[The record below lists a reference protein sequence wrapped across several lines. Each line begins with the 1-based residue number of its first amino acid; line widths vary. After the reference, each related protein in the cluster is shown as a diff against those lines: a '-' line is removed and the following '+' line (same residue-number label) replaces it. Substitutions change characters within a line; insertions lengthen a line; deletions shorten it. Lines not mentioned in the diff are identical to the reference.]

1 MICDNIHTVICWQHD
16 IMGSLLLSSVKV
28 VFISVC
34 GIMDDVKKDI

>member
-1 MICDNIHTVICWQHD
+1 MICDNIHTLICLHHD
-16 IMGSLLLSSVKV
+16 MIGSLLLSSVKV